1 MQELKLLVILEEVEQ
16 AARGL
21 LREVEANETPAA
33 VWPIHDSVVRAEEFL
48 GGVDAPAQVC
58 GSQRVQRGVQLI
70 RQVPLRTEHS
80 DSAVIY
86 P

>member
-1 MQELKLLVILEEVEQ
+1 MQELKLLVILKKIEQ

-21 LREVEANETPAA
+21 LREVEANKTPAA
-33 VWPIHDSVVRAEEFL
+33 VWPVHDSVVRAEEFL
-48 GGVDAPAQVC
+48 GGVDAAAQVC
-58 GSQRVQRGVQLI
+58 GSQRAQRGVQLI

-80 DSAVIY
+80 NSAVIH